1 MTGRRQHRPEHRRG
15 PHHWSSTSAADELH
29 HLTVDPCA
37 RSFCEAAYLVDDYA
51 PVTLLGAPGLALRAC
66 IPEPLGKLELANRIE
81 DLDCITIE
89 FRTLTDD
96 KGASLWRCDI
106 GWVGANRPIYSL
118 AAILDSDDLSQ
129 LRAADLLYPIRAE
142 TWERWQFSDAHLVIR
157 NDRRMW
163 EQWSR

>member
-1 MTGRRQHRPEHRRG
+1 MTGRRHHRLERRRG
-15 PHHWSSTSAADELH
+15 RHHWSSTSAIDELH
-29 HLTVDPCA
+29 HLTVDSCA
-37 RSFCEAAYLVDDYA
+37 SSFRGAAYLVDGYA
-51 PVTLLGAPGLALRAC
+51 AVTLLGSPGLALRAC
-66 IPEPLGKLELANRIE
+66 IPEPLGKLELVNRPE
-81 DLDCITIE
+81 DLGRITIE

-118 AAILDSDDLSQ
+118 AAILDSDVRSQ
-129 LRAADLLYPIRAE
+129 LRAADLLYPIRAG